1 MTTSSEINAQ
11 IYNVA
16 PTFFEAVRSEVLER
30 ATHAATIAERVANQQ
45 RLEAAVAA
53 VLTEAIPQDLDHDQ
67 LWQVLWRRIVYA
79 GTRASKATREIES
92 MHRLVPLFQDLA
104 NYVPGRYV
112 FDKNEWHRFVER
124 WRARYATP
132 TQKANWLSLSKDEP
146 DWDPARDF
154 AHGVTT
160 PEVWRILIKDEQ
172 TYPGLKFSSLASK
185 VEKYVAVAQFL
196 HDQRV
201 KHGPQ
206 ALAHYLKGNAFS
218 PQHLEGDAWVRERLT
233 LAEVRDRFE
242 VQVGLL
248 TALHTMMDL
257 GLKTIKPD
265 RVMTWLFSQ
274 LGWLK
279 TLPESLPKE
288 RVVGNYLRPDVVEE
302 MTVRA
307 DVFAASLDRAGYQQ
321 AHRLLDIWMVKFGQD
336 PELDWG
342 IAVNLQDG
350 ARRIRAVLEGVKAA
364 ALEVPLV
371 SATQAATKWPTVEY
385 LPIQMQVGATKGP
398 SGGVKLNRRQSPIVM
413 TRDEAGKR
421 FRKQWLAGRAVH
433 PDIYPDRVP
442 GIPNEPKERIL
453 RKIERGVDPERAFL
467 FVLRPDEDA

>member
-1 MTTSSEINAQ
+1 MMTSSEINAQ
-11 IYNVA
+11 IYNLA

-30 ATHAATIAERVANQQ
+30 ATLAPTIAQHRANQA

-53 VLTEAIPQDLDHDQ
+53 VLAEAISQDLDHDQ
-67 LWQVLWRRIVYA
+67 LWQVIWPRVVYA

-92 MHRLVPLFQDLA
+92 MRRLVPLFQDLA

-112 FDKNEWHRFVER
+112 FDKSEWQLFVER

-132 TQKANWLSLSKDEP
+132 TKKANWLSLSKDEP
-146 DWDPARDF
+146 DWNPTRDF
-154 AHGVTT
+154 ADNVTT
-160 PEVWRILIKDEQ
+160 PEIWKILIKDKEA
-172 TYPGLKFSSLASK
+172 YPGLRFSALASK
-185 VEKYVAVAQFL
+185 VEKYMAVAQFL

-201 KHGPQ
+201 KLEPP
-206 ALAHYLKGNAFS
+206 LAYYLNGKAFN
-218 PQHLEGDAWVRERLT
+218 PEHLEGGAWVQERLA
-233 LAEVRDRFE
+233 LAEVRGRFE

-279 TLPESLPKE
+279 TLPEHLPKKS
-288 RVVGNYLRPDVVEE
+288 VVENYLQRDVVEE
-302 MTVRA
+302 MTIRA
-307 DVFAASLDRAGYQQ
+307 DVFAASLNRAGYQQ
-321 AHRLLDIWMVKFGQD
+321 AHRLLDIWLVKFGQD

-342 IAVNLQDG
+342 ITANLQDG
-350 ARRIRAVLEGVKAA
+350 TRHIRAVLEDVKTAT
-364 ALEVPLV
+364 LVPLLV
-371 SATQAATKWPTVEY
+371 SATEAAIKWPTVEY
-385 LPIQMQVGATKGP
+385 VAVHIQASARK
-398 SGGVKLNRRQSPIVM
+398 SSAGGVRSHSRRPSIVM

-421 FRKQWLAGRAVH
+421 FRAQWLAGRTAH

-442 GIPNEPKERIL
+442 GIHNDPKEQIL
-453 RKIERGVDPERAFL
+453 RKIERGVDPEEAFL
-467 FVLRPDEDA
+467 LVLRPDGDD